1 MSPETRGI
9 AGHEGAGVVIAV
21 GNNMHHK
28 WKVGDR
34 AGIKWVAS
42 VCGEC
47 EFCTNGVDELH
58 CPNQKDSAVNVP
70 GTFQQYAIAD
80 GNYTTRIPD
89 GVKDEEA
96 GPIMCGG
103 LTTYVGCKRSGVK
116 PGQWIAISG
125 AGGGLGHFAVQ
136 YAKAMGERKKL
147 TCKDFRVK
155 LTRCRYASYRH
166 RHGQRETRTLQE
178 DRSGRVHRLQED
190 GRPQS

>member
-1 MSPETRGI
+1 MSSETRGI
-9 AGHEGAGVVIAV
+9 AGHEGAGVVVAV
-21 GNNMHHK
+21 GDKMHHK
-28 WKVGDR
+28 WKVGNR
-34 AGIKWVAS
+34 AGIKWLAS

-70 GTFQQYAIAD
+70 GTFQQYVIVG
-80 GNYTTRIPD
+80 GNYTTTITD

-103 LTTYVGCKRSGVK
+103 LTTYVGCKRGGVK

-136 YAKAMGERKKL
+136 YAKAMGE
-147 TCKDFRVK
+147 CKTLICEGFRVM
-155 LTRCRYASYRH
+155 LTRRRYASSRH
-166 RHGQRETRTLQE
+166 RNGQRETRTLQE
-178 DRSGRVHRLQED
+178 ARSGRVH
-190 GRPQS
+190 